1 MVKIKD
7 RDIEEIFLGVLQE
20 DNNNK
25 GEINK
30 KTRYFKDSDWEVLSD
45 LSVENGL
52 FPVFYKRLLS
62 LDLENTPPGLLSK
75 LKTLYLVN
83 LKRNII
89 LERELF
95 DIISYLQENNI
106 PVIPLKGPTL
116 AKFLYDD
123 LSLRVISCDLDLL
136 IEQSKIK
143 TAQKRLADKGYY
155 FDPRHETADFSYRFR
170 RQIVLQRKIEGG
182 GHMFLD
188 LHWDFR
194 DQFSHTHLQDFW
206 LNAVNISF
214 DGHQILMPS
223 PEDLLLYLILISIS
237 DFDFIQI
244 KYLYDTH
251 RLVTSFARHIN
262 WDALAVKANQAGLD
276 TALFFSLQLS
286 QELFNARGIPK
297 EILDSLKPSDIRY
310 NLLRLWIN
318 KRNILR
324 SREKI
329 SRGYAWRY
337 FISSYALSKGIFDCM
352 PIIYRKIFL
361 PMDEVMGFYKQP
373 LDKRSYFLYIK
384 RLLKPITHLLKPEK

>member
-1 MVKIKD
+1 MVKI

-20 DNNNK
+20 NNNNK
-25 GEINK
+25 GEITK

-62 LDLENTPPGLLSK
+62 LALENIPPGFLSK
-75 LKTLYLVN
+75 LKTLYLIN

-95 DIISYLQENNI
+95 DIISYLKENNI

-116 AKFLYDD
+116 AKFLYGD

-136 IEQSKIK
+136 IEQSKVK

-155 FDPRHETADFSYRFR
+155 FDSRHEMADFSYRFR
-170 RQIVLQRKIEGG
+170 RQIVLQRKVEGG
-182 GHMFLD
+182 GYMFLD

-244 KYLYDTH
+244 KYLYDIH

-262 WDALAVKANQAGLD
+262 WDALAVKTNQVWLD
-276 TALFFSLQLS
+276 TALFFSLKLS
-286 QELFNARGIPK
+286 QELFNTRGIPK

-324 SREKI
+324 AREKI

-337 FISSYALSKGIFDCM
+337 FISSYALSKGIFDCI

>member
-1 MVKIKD
+1 MVKI
-7 RDIEEIFLGVLQE
+7 RDIEEIFLGALQE

-30 KTRYFKDSDWEVLSD
+30 KTRYFKDSDWQVLSD
-45 LSVENGL
+45 LSVKNGL

-62 LDLENTPPGLLSK
+62 LDLENIPPEFLSK
-75 LKTLYLVN
+75 LKTLYLIN

-95 DIISYLQENNI
+95 DIISYLKENNI

-116 AKFLYDD
+116 AKFLYGD

-136 IEQSKIK
+136 IEHSKVK

-155 FDPRHETADFSYRFR
+155 FDSRYETADFSYRFR

-182 GHMFLD
+182 GYMFLD

-244 KYLYDTH
+244 KYLYDIH
-251 RLVTSFARHIN
+251 RLVTAFGRHIN
-262 WDALAVKANQAGLD
+262 WDALAVKANQVWLD
-276 TALFFSLQLS
+276 TALFFSLKLS
-286 QELFNARGIPK
+286 QELFNTRGIPK
-297 EILDSLKPSDIRY
+297 EMLDSLEPSDIRY

-324 SREKI
+324 AREKI

-361 PMDEVMGFYKQP
+361 PMDEVMGFYNQP

-384 RLLKPITHLLKPEK
+384 RLLKPIAYLLNPEK